1 MSDLP
6 RQAVSPKLV
15 VDGAD
20 AAIAYYVRALD
31 AREVVRFVAGAAVV
45 LAELE
50 VLGSRL
56 QLKDADEHDPVT
68 RPGPV
73 LDVVVDDPD
82 AVGARLVAEGATWV
96 FEPSDKPWGGRWGRV
111 RDPFGVQWLLQDPDR
126 ATPQEIQ
133 ALLDG

>member
-1 MSDLP
+1 MSDPP

-20 AAIAYYVRALD
+20 AAIAFYVRALG
-31 AREVVRFVAGAAVV
+31 AREVVRFSAGRSVV
-45 LAELE
+45 FAELE
-50 VLGSRL
+50 VLGSRV
-56 QLKDADEHDPVT
+56 QLKDADEHDPVAQ
-68 RPGPV
+68 PGPV
-73 LDVVVDDPD
+73 LDVTVEDPD
-82 AVGARLVAEGATWV
+82 ALGARLVAAGATWV

-126 ATPQEIQ
+126 AGAQEIQ